1 MLHPETLI
9 NAWPLIVLFSD
20 TFLTDCK
27 LSALMDPL
35 SAVSLAGNIIQFVE
49 FGSNLVCGSLEI
61 YKFADGA
68 TSMNSE
74 LELITEDL
82 TELCSKLVRPVNFGD
97 ERLLP
102 KAELDLLKLSRSC
115 GALGR
120 QFQEMLRSLKVK
132 GRNRKWDSVRQALKS
147 QWKAKD
153 IKQYQERLDNFRS
166 EIACHLLSILRYYL
180 IRFARQCRRLPPCLQ
195 WPAKRIT
202 IDSNPNSG
210 KAV

>member
-1 MLHPETLI
+1 
-9 NAWPLIVLFSD
+9 
-20 TFLTDCK
+20 
-27 LSALMDPL
+27 MDPF

-49 FGSNLVCGSLEI
+49 YGRNLVCGSLEI
-61 YKFADGA
+61 YKSANGA
-68 TSMNSE
+68 TSINSE

-82 TELCSKLVRPVNFGD
+82 TELCSKLGRPVNIVD

-120 QFQEMLRSLKVK
+120 QFQEMLESLKVK
-132 GRNRKWDSVRQALKS
+132 GRNCKWDSVRQALKS
-147 QWKAKD
+147 QWKANE

-166 EIACHLLSILRYYL
+166 EIACHLLSILRYHL
-180 IRFARQCRRLPPCLQ
+180 TRFARQCRRLPPCLQ
-195 WPAKRIT
+195 WPTKRT
-202 IDSNPNSG
+202 SIDSNPSSG